1 MVGRL
6 EERRDD
12 TVYTRVIMAS
22 WLALPQLSQED
33 PGLLVSADWLSD
45 HLADPQVVVLHA
57 DMQKSRY
64 EAGHIPGARFLE

>member
-1 MVGRL
+1 MTQSILVI
-6 EERRDD
+6 
-12 TVYTRVIMAS
+12 IMAS

-57 DMQKSRY
+57 DMQKSLSLI
-64 EAGHIPGARFLE
+64 HI